1 MSSDESLEQELFMYL
16 ELDQLVA
23 ETVRPLP
30 PARLG
35 ARAVLLLWVLRVAV
49 LTVSAMVIYVFAAHL

>member
-1 MSSDESLEQELFMYL
+1 MSSDDSQESELFMYL

-23 ETVRPLP
+23 QTLRPLP
-30 PARLG
+30 RAHLD

-49 LTVSAMVIYVFAAHL
+49 LIVSAMVIYAFAAHL